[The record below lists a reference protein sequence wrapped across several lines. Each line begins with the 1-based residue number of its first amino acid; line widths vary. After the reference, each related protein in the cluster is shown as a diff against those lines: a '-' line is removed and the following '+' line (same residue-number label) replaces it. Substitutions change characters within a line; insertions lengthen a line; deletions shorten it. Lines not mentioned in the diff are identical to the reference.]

1 MPDLASVRDSAQ
13 KRWVRKLARI
23 FALGWRGS
31 ALHWHRHQ
39 MLYLLLAGLATPLV
53 VSVHSIVSLDFSIAI
68 VPGWHST
75 IFPPYF
81 VAGAIF
87 SGFAMVFTL
96 AIPLRKIFNLKELI
110 TLEHLDK
117 AARVTL
123 VAGLV
128 VAYGYLMEFFM
139 AWFSAEPAEMRM
151 MLNRATGPYAWAF
164 WIMITCNVLI
174 PQLLW
179 SRRIRG
185 NASALFV
192 LSLVIN
198 LGMWLERYV
207 IVITSLHR
215 DYLPSAWGMYAGT
228 IWDWTL
234 FIGSI
239 GTFIFLFLLFIRCLP
254 VISIYEMREFI
265 HQKKILQKESQTLR
279 KREEAEE
286 HVPEERLYA
295 TVAEFEDAERLWTLP
310 GRSAAWDINEWM
322 PIPLSR

>member
-1 MPDLASVRDSAQ
+1 M
-13 KRWVRKLARI
+13 
-23 FALGWRGS
+23 
-31 ALHWHRHQ
+31 
-39 MLYLLLAGLATPLV
+39 
-53 VSVHSIVSLDFSIAI
+53 
-68 VPGWHST
+68 
-75 IFPPYF
+75 
-81 VAGAIF
+81 
-87 SGFAMVFTL
+87 
-96 AIPLRKIFNLKELI
+96 
-110 TLEHLDK
+110 
-117 AARVTL
+117 TL

-254 VISIYEMREFI
+254 MISIYEMREFI
-265 HQKKILQKESQTLR
+265 HQKKILQKESQALR

-295 TVAEFEDAERLWTLP
+295 TVAEFEDAERTVDAA

-322 PIPLSR
+322 PIPPFPLRTGGNPAAGIYENASDSTWRAGWGSGIYWYQWYHRYCLSMNIGGRHATVWLRLFHWHLKFLYCRRTGGGSGIFILNRQLSFIAHS